1 MHLLTF
7 KYLIMPDVKITLNVQ
22 ASTLWNI
29 PNPTQAQ
36 IDGCCSLTD
45 DNNGNSP
52 NGTLEDF
59 TSQVNLNKN
68 VKWSGTTGDSGYTI
82 AIDSIVYENEG
93 DDVNIFN
100 SITIGG
106 SGGRSG
112 NVNANVLNE
121 SSLVG
126 LHDDYTI
133 NFSIYDTPTDCKSF
147 SIDPKLQV
155 NP

>member
-52 NGTLEDF
+52 
-59 TSQVNLNKN
+59 K
-68 VKWSGTTGDSGYTI
+68 
-82 AIDSIVYENEG
+82 SIFPILT
-93 DDVNIFN
+93 DIQKSN
-100 SITIGG
+100 S
-106 SGGRSG
+106 
-112 NVNANVLNE
+112 
-121 SSLVG
+121 
-126 LHDDYTI
+126 
-133 NFSIYDTPTDCKSF
+133 
-147 SIDPKLQV
+147 
-155 NP
+155 